1 MARRT
6 RPGHTADGDV
16 RAAAGTPPDDPLDA
30 AWTALTHSFPAAE
43 HPVTDRALR
52 TIADFWLEEDDD
64 WEVFHPGFHPDFD
77 PELNAA
83 VALARRSGWQPQ
95 SWPDDA
101 LRFVD
106 AGLAPQLMT
115 LVVANRRR
123 APAGLEREHPG
134 ALVLDLTS
142 KGPEPWVAFSPFYPH
157 GDIPVPFTPG
167 VTSQTVEG
175 IWQALKVFESV
186 GVDPSKL
193 VVSSMKGIKRTFRRY
208 GRVRG
213 HREGLEGER
222 LLPYVEHVAASTCR
236 AIDGCSSTRSRG

>member
-1 MARRT
+1 
-6 RPGHTADGDV
+6 
-16 RAAAGTPPDDPLDA
+16 
-30 AWTALTHSFPAAE
+30 
-43 HPVTDRALR
+43 
-52 TIADFWLEEDDD
+52 
-64 WEVFHPGFHPDFD
+64 
-77 PELNAA
+77 
-83 VALARRSGWQPQ
+83 
-95 SWPDDA
+95 
-101 LRFVD
+101 
-106 AGLAPQLMT
+106 MT

-193 VVSSMKGIKRTFRRY
+193 AVSSMKGIKRTFRRY

-222 LLPYVEHVAASTCR
+222 LLPYVEARRRIYLPSYRWVLEHKIPGLIDDLRRLVRDRDVVLLDYTTNDDVDDPRTPLSHAALVRRHLEFNWPDES
-236 AIDGCSSTRSRG
+236 